1 MDPRIQEGL
10 ALITLVWQELAF
22 KIIDMAIQVYG
33 LDQTQADALK
43 DVFYKPNDY
52 IAEANEST

>member
-1 MDPRIQEGL
+1 MDSRVQEGL
-10 ALITLVWQELAF
+10 ELITLIWQELAF

-33 LDQTQADALK
+33 LDQAQADALK

-52 IAEANEST
+52 RAELAE

>member
-10 ALITLVWQELAF
+10 ELVTLIWQEVAF

-33 LDQTQADALK
+33 LDEKQAEALK

-52 IAEANEST
+52 VAELSE